1 MRDQQTELSILDP
14 AEGVH
19 LARLRIHHRNQF
31 AQNPP
36 QPSFPILSAE
46 HLIGVDLEDGDGQV
60 VPESRGPTY
69 LPVKQV
75 LQVATAVSAG
85 LTIAGRGLFGLDQ
98 LASHHD
104 RVKALGAELID
115 RSY

>member
-1 MRDQQTELSILDP
+1 
-14 AEGVH
+14 
-19 LARLRIHHRNQF
+19 F

-75 LQVATAVSAG
+75 FQVATAVSAG
-85 LTIAGRGLFGLDQ
+85 LTIAGRGLFGLDP

-104 RVKALGAELID
+104 RVKALGDALIERAQRFLEVVARQVIADHDGAEGAV
-115 RSY
+115 